1 MSVLLALLASGLWG
15 ISDFLGGSASR
26 RLPVLT
32 VVGLS
37 QLIALLV
44 LTVIAVATGGLGAS
58 HGYLVPAV
66 AAGACGL
73 VSLAA
78 FYRALATGSMGVVA
92 PVAGLSAGVP
102 VVVGLLRGESPT
114 GLQVAGAVVA
124 VVGVVLASGPELSG
138 RPGGAVPLLLALVAA
153 AGFGVVIVL
162 VAQGATSSVVMT
174 LLTMRL
180 TSVLMMT
187 ALLLAVARRRG
198 VETGARRADL
208 PVLASISTADAGAN
222 GAFALAASSSGALVS
237 VTGVLASL
245 YPVVTVLLARQL
257 LAERLRP
264 VQVLGAGAALLG
276 VVLLSA
282 G

>member
-1 MSVLLALLASGLWG
+1 VSVLLALLASGLWG

-44 LTVIAVATGGLGAS
+44 LTVLAVLTGALGAS
-58 HGYLVPAV
+58 HGYLLPGV

-73 VSLAA
+73 ISLAA

-114 GLQVAGAVVA
+114 SLQVLGALVA

-138 RPGGAVPLLLALVAA
+138 RPGGAAPLVLALVAA

-162 VAQGATSSVVMT
+162 VAQGASSSVVMT

-222 GAFALAASSSGALVS
+222 GAFAFAASTSGALVS

-264 VQVLGAGAALLG
+264 VQVVGAGATLVG
-276 VVLLSA
+276 VVLLSVS
-282 G
+282 